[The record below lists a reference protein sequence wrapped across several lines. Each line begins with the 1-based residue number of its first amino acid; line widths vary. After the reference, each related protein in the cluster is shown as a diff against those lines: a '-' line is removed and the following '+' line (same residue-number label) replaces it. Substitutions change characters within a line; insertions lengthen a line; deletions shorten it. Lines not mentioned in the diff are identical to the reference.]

1 MARKLK
7 HNKTIMPNTKGSA
20 KISLM
25 GRIIKKSARLSLTEW
40 GFLTKALVALLW
52 ARIEFSY
59 KATDKLFRDLQHNSP
74 SHSSQYKH
82 HKNEI
87 KLISWA
93 VQTAAAYLPWRT
105 DCTVQAI
112 AAKRLLAKHAI
123 ASDFYVG
130 VKNDETSPFSAHAW
144 LMCGSI
150 YVTGYVAEQFT
161 PILGQSPQK
170 QAH

>member
-1 MARKLK
+1 MAGKLK
-7 HNKTIMPNTKGSA
+7 HHKTITPNARVAA

-25 GRIIKKSARLSLTEW
+25 VRMIKKSARMSPTER
-40 GFLTKALVALLW
+40 GFLIKALIALLW

-59 KATDKLFRDLQHNSP
+59 KPTDKLFRYLQHNPP
-74 SHSSQYKH
+74 SYSSQYSH

-112 AAKRLLAKHAI
+112 AAKRLLAKRAI

-130 VKNDETSPFSAHAW
+130 VKNDEASPFSAHAW
-144 LMCGSI
+144 LMCEST
-150 YVTGYVAEQFT
+150 YVTGYAATQFT
-161 PILGQSPQK
+161 SILEPTAQH
-170 QAH
+170 AH

>member
-7 HNKTIMPNTKGSA
+7 YNKAIAPNTRLAA
-20 KISLM
+20 KISFVGHM
-25 GRIIKKSARLSLTEW
+25 IKKSARLSRIEW
-40 GFLTKALVALLW
+40 GFLTKAIVALFW

-59 KATDKLFRDLQHNSP
+59 KATGKLFRDLQHNSP
-74 SHSSQYKH
+74 SYSSQYKH
-82 HKNEI
+82 HNNEI

-105 DCTVQAI
+105 DCTIQTI

-130 VKNDETSPFSAHAW
+130 VKNDEASPFSAHAW

-150 YVTGYVAEQFT
+150 YVTGYVAEPFT
-161 PILGQSPQK
+161 PILGQPPQQ